1 MNSARRSAGWQN
13 FQAMCV
19 IFIHRCSLRA
29 PAPSLVPAELTMR
42 PILVLACAATALLPG
57 ALTAQRRSAPR
68 LAERTTQLE
77 AIRVGPPDRGCV
89 VDPRTGPRTAAVWD
103 AARRVL
109 LETQAEEARGG
120 VFSVRRFHRELDRST
135 AMVRSA
141 REDSATEWRVTPFR
155 SLPAAELA
163 RNGYVRREG
172 NDHVFIAPDAT
183 VLLSEEFLDGH
194 CFRVGAGR
202 GAEAGLV
209 GLEFQPVRGRRL
221 PDVSGTLW
229 LDPASADLRSM
240 EFAYTGLPDYAYDEG
255 EVWGGRMEFARTAAG
270 AWMVNRWMLRLP
282 SMGMPTGLYA
292 RGMGTSRL
300 RVAVFS
306 EIGGEVLAGEGTARS
321 ASTAGVVAGVVFD
334 STRAAP
340 LAGATVSLVGTPYT
354 ARTDSAGDFRMA
366 GVPAGRYEVAFT
378 HPRADSVGRRVAAV
392 PVQVGASGE
401 SRVSL
406 AIPAI
411 PPSARVATR
420 RSVQTDTVQ
429 LAEVVVTA
437 EARDR
442 NLESRGFYQRERRG
456 MGTLWTGDEF
466 RAHGRGR
473 ITDHISGTRR
483 IFAHPVRGTDFTFV
497 QSFRGKQCWVPVFL
511 DGVQVPAAR
520 LNDLRREDVV
530 GVEIYEGED
539 VPGEFMVV
547 GHYAAGGGGACGAI
561 VVWTVLAR

>member
-1 MNSARRSAGWQN
+1 MRR
-13 FQAMCV
+13 
-19 IFIHRCSLRA
+19 
-29 PAPSLVPAELTMR
+29 LT
-42 PILVLACAATALLPG
+42 LVLACAATMLPG
-57 ALTAQRRSAPR
+57 ALAAQTRSAPAR
-68 LAERTTQLE
+68 AERSTQLE

-89 VDPRTGPRTAAVWD
+89 VNPRTGLRTAAVWE
-103 AARRVL
+103 AARQVL
-109 LETQAEEARGG
+109 METQAAEARGG
-120 VFSVRRFHRELDRST
+120 LFTIRRFHRELDRST
-135 AMVRSA
+135 AFVRSA
-141 REDSATEWRVTPFR
+141 REDSTTERRVTPFR

-194 CFRVGAGR
+194 CFRVVPGR
-202 GAEAGLV
+202 RAEAGLV
-209 GLEFQPVRGRRL
+209 GLEFEPVRGRRL

-240 EFAYTGLPDYAYDEG
+240 EFAYTGLPGYAYDEG

-270 AWMVNRWMLRLP
+270 AWMVNRWTLRLP
-282 SMGMPTGLYA
+282 SMGVPTGLYA
-292 RGMGTSRL
+292 RGMGGGRL

-306 EIGGEVLAGEGTARS
+306 EIGGEVLRADGSERA
-321 ASTAGVVAGVVFD
+321 AAPAGVVAGVVFD
-334 STRAAP
+334 SAQGAP
-340 LAGATVSLVGTPYT
+340 LPGATVALVGTPYS
-354 ARTDSAGDFRMA
+354 AHTDSAGAFRIA

-378 HPRADSVGRRVAAV
+378 HPRVDSVGRRVAAV

-406 AIPAI
+406 ALPAI
-411 PPSARVATR
+411 PASAQVATR
-420 RSVQTDTVQ
+420 RSVQSDTVQ

-442 NLESRGFYQRERRG
+442 NLEGRGFYERERRG
-456 MGTLWTGDEF
+456 MGVHWSGDEF
-466 RAHGRGR
+466 RANGRGR

-483 IFAHPVRGTDFTFV
+483 IFARPVRDGDFAFV
-497 QSFRGKQCWVPVFL
+497 QSNGGKECWVPVFL
-511 DGVQVPAAR
+511 DGVRVPARR
-520 LNDLRREDVV
+520 LNDLQRDDVV
-530 GVEIYEGED
+530 GVEIYEESD
-539 VPGEFMVV
+539 VPGEFMVA